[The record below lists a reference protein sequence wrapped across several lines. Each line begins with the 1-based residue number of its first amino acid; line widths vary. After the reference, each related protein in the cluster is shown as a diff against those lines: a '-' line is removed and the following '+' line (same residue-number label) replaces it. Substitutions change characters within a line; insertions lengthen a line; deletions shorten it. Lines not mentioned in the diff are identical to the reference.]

1 MHILLSSCDDL
12 PVSAESQLRQLQ
24 MQDDAS
30 LRGDVRALGELLGKS
45 LIRQEGQSLFDL
57 VEKVRAAVR
66 SGQGESELKKVDVD
80 QAVQLVRAFSTYFH
94 LANVAEQVHRSRVL
108 AKERETSGSWI
119 AQAVNKILA
128 AKSAGQEI
136 KIEDLKIWLSDF
148 SVRPVFTA
156 HPTEAS
162 RRSVLSKLAQIS
174 DLLEMPSS
182 RVRDARLSEA
192 IDLLWQTDELRVE
205 RPLVIDEA
213 VNALYYLDDLFR
225 FTVPEVLEEF
235 ALEVERLGVQI
246 SPTDKPLSFGT
257 WIGGDRDG
265 NPNVTP
271 DVTRETVVV
280 QVGHAIRVISEAI
293 SELRQSLS
301 VSTRIIKVSKEL
313 EESVERD
320 LANIP
325 EFESRYRRLNAREPY
340 RLKTTAIVHRL
351 ELTRKR
357 HAAGAAHV
365 PGRDYANTQELLD
378 DLNIMR
384 ESLIENHGELIA
396 KGQLERVIRTVSTFG
411 LIHAT
416 MDVREHSQAHHAA
429 LANFGINKEYLQL
442 KPEERFVILTE
453 ELGRHDLRAPK
464 QLDEQSAK
472 VLDTFK
478 AISDLIEQFGP
489 EVIET
494 YIVSMTKHPEDLIA
508 AAVLAKEAGLVEIN
522 SGIAKIGFAPLLETV
537 AELRSADQ
545 ILEQLLSNP
554 TYRQLVKLRG
564 DIQEVMLGYSDSN
577 KDAGIATSQW
587 EIHQAQRR
595 LRDVAIRYGV
605 KLRLFHGRG
614 GSVGRGGGP
623 TYDALIALP
632 WGSLDGQIKM
642 TEQGEVISDK
652 YSIPMLAK
660 ENVELTLAAALEA
673 TVLNRGPRQP
683 QEFLTKWNSC
693 MDLISENAF
702 SRYRT
707 LIDHPDLPAYFY
719 ASTPVEQLG
728 DMFLGSRPSRRQSAN
743 AGLESLRAIPWV
755 FGWTQSRQI
764 VPGWYGVGSGLK
776 AAREAGEMDVL
787 NQMLNEWHFF
797 KTFISNVEMTMAK
810 TDLEMAE
817 RYVKALVPVEL
828 QHFFDEIK
836 AEFEL
841 TSREIN
847 YLRGNQD
854 LLGDQ
859 PLLARTLQIRDQ
871 YLAPLHILQVNLLQ
885 RVRESGESA
894 DPMLR
899 RALLLTINGVALGLR
914 NTG

>member
-1 MHILLSSCDDL
+1 M
-12 PVSAESQLRQLQ
+12 SAESQLRQLQ

-30 LRGDVRALGELLGKS
+30 LRSDVRALGELLGKS
-45 LIRQEGQSLFDL
+45 LIRQEGPALLDL

-66 SGQGESELKKVDVD
+66 NGQGEAELKVVSVD

-108 AKERETSGSWI
+108 ENKRTESGSWI
-119 AQAVNKILA
+119 AQAVNKIEA
-128 AKSAGQEI
+128 AKKSGHEI
-136 KIEDLKIWLSDF
+136 KLEDLKSWLADF

-162 RRSVLSKLAQIS
+162 RRSVLNKLALIS
-174 DLLEMPSS
+174 DLLEAPAN
-182 RVRDARLSEA
+182 RARDARLSEA

-225 FTVPEVLEEF
+225 LTVPDVLDDFAHEV
-235 ALEVERLGVQI
+235 ARLGVTI
-246 SPTDKPLSFGT
+246 EPTAKPLSFGT

-265 NPNVTP
+265 NPNVTA
-271 DVTRETVVV
+271 DVTRETIVI
-280 QVGHAIRVISEAI
+280 QVGHAIRVISEAL
-293 SELRQSLS
+293 SQLRQSLS
-301 VSTRIIKVSKEL
+301 VSTRITNVSQEL
-313 EESVERD
+313 KNSVEQD

-325 EFESRYRRLNAREPY
+325 EFEARYRRLNAREPY

-357 HAAGAAHV
+357 HAAGAPHV
-365 PGRDYANTQELLD
+365 PGRDYANTDELLA
-378 DLNIMR
+378 DLNLMR
-384 ESLIENHGELIA
+384 DSLMANHGELIA
-396 KGQLERVIRTVSTFG
+396 TGELERIIRTISAFG

-416 MDVREHSQAHHAA
+416 MDVREHSQMHHAA
-429 LANFGINKEYLQL
+429 LANFGISADYASKEPGTRFDLLISELENQTPRS
-442 KPEERFVILTE
+442 PEN
-453 ELGRHDLRAPK
+453 
-464 QLDEQSAK
+464 LDDQSAK
-472 VLDTFK
+472 TLDTFK
-478 AISDLIEQFGP
+478 AINELISQFGP

-494 YIVSMTKHPEDLIA
+494 YIISMTKHPEDLLA
-508 AAVLAKEAGLVEIN
+508 AVVLAKEAGLIN
-522 SGIAKIGFAPLLETV
+522 INNGVAKIGFAPLLETV
-537 AELRSADQ
+537 AELRAADV
-545 ILEQLLSNP
+545 ILEKLLANP
-554 TYRQLVKLRG
+554 TYRKLVSLRG
-564 DIQEVMLGYSDSN
+564 DEQEVMLGYSDSN

-595 LRDVAIRYGV
+595 LRDVANKYGV

-652 YSIPMLAK
+652 YSIPTLAR

-673 TVLNRGPRQP
+673 TVLNRGPRQSEEDLK
-683 QEFLTKWNSC
+683 QWNEC
-693 MDLISENAF
+693 MELISENSF
-702 SRYRT
+702 QKYRN
-707 LIDHPDLPAYFY
+707 LVSHQDLPAYFY
-719 ASTPVEQLG
+719 SSTPVEQLG
-728 DMFLGSRPSRRQSAN
+728 DMFLGSRPSRRQGAN
-743 AGLESLRAIPWV
+743 DGIENLRAIPWV

-764 VPGWYGVGSGLK
+764 VPGWYGVGTGLK
-776 AAREAGEMDVL
+776 AARAAGQVKVL
-787 NQMLNEWHFF
+787 KQMLEEWHFF

-810 TDLEMAE
+810 TDLKMAQH
-817 RYVKALVPVEL
+817 YVNTLVPAEL
-828 QHFFDEIK
+828 RHFFADIK

-841 TSREIN
+841 TSQEIN
-847 YLRGNQD
+847 ALRGNED

-871 YLAPLHILQVNLLQ
+871 YLAPLHMMQVNLLE
-885 RVRESGESA
+885 RVRTAGDDA
-894 DPMLR
+894 DPLLR

>member
-1 MHILLSSCDDL
+1 M
-12 PVSAESQLRQLQ
+12 SAESQLRQLQ

-30 LRGDVRALGELLGKS
+30 LRSDVRALGELLGKS
-45 LIRQEGQSLFDL
+45 LIRQEGPALLDL

-66 SGQGESELKKVDVD
+66 NGQGEAELKVVSVD

-108 AKERETSGSWI
+108 ENKRAESGSWI
-119 AQAVNKILA
+119 AQAVNKIEA
-128 AKSAGQEI
+128 AKKSGHEI
-136 KIEDLKIWLSDF
+136 KLEELKSWLADF

-162 RRSVLSKLAQIS
+162 RRSVLNKLALIS
-174 DLLEMPSS
+174 DLLEAPAS
-182 RVRDARLSEA
+182 RARDARLSEA

-225 FTVPEVLEEF
+225 LTVPDVLDDFAHEV
-235 ALEVERLGVQI
+235 ARLGVTI
-246 SPTDKPLSFGT
+246 EPTAKPLSFGT

-265 NPNVTP
+265 NPNVTA
-271 DVTRETVVV
+271 DVTRETIVI
-280 QVGHAIRVISEAI
+280 QVGHAIRVISEAL
-293 SELRQSLS
+293 SQLRQSLS
-301 VSTRIIKVSKEL
+301 VSTRIINVSQEL
-313 EESVERD
+313 KNSVEQD

-325 EFESRYRRLNAREPY
+325 EFEARYRRLNAREPY

-357 HAAGAAHV
+357 HAAGAPHV
-365 PGRDYANTQELLD
+365 PGRDYANTDELLA
-378 DLNIMR
+378 DLNLMR
-384 ESLIENHGELIA
+384 DSLMANHGELIA
-396 KGQLERVIRTVSTFG
+396 TGELERIIRTISAFG

-416 MDVREHSQAHHAA
+416 MDVREHSQMHHAA
-429 LANFGINKEYLQL
+429 LANFGISADYASKEPGTRFDLLISELENQTPRS
-442 KPEERFVILTE
+442 PEN
-453 ELGRHDLRAPK
+453 
-464 QLDEQSAK
+464 LDDQSAK
-472 VLDTFK
+472 TLDTFK
-478 AISDLIEQFGP
+478 AINELISQFGP

-494 YIVSMTKHPEDLIA
+494 YIISMTKHPEDLLA
-508 AAVLAKEAGLVEIN
+508 AVVLAKEAGLIN
-522 SGIAKIGFAPLLETV
+522 INNGVAKIGFAPLLETV
-537 AELRSADQ
+537 AELRAADV
-545 ILEQLLSNP
+545 ILEKLLANP
-554 TYRQLVKLRG
+554 TYRKLVSLRG
-564 DIQEVMLGYSDSN
+564 DEQEVMLGYSDSN

-652 YSIPMLAK
+652 YSIPTLAR

-673 TVLNRGPRQP
+673 TVLNRGPRQSEEDLK
-683 QEFLTKWNSC
+683 QWNEC
-693 MDLISENAF
+693 MELISENSF
-702 SRYRT
+702 QKYRN
-707 LIDHPDLPAYFY
+707 LVSHQDLPAYFY
-719 ASTPVEQLG
+719 SSTPVEQLG
-728 DMFLGSRPSRRQSAN
+728 DMFLGSRPSRRQGAN
-743 AGLESLRAIPWV
+743 DGIENLRAIPWV

-764 VPGWYGVGSGLK
+764 VPGWYGVGTGLK
-776 AAREAGEMDVL
+776 AARAAGQVKVL
-787 NQMLNEWHFF
+787 KQMLEEWHFF

-810 TDLEMAE
+810 TDLKMAQH
-817 RYVKALVPVEL
+817 YVDTLVPAEL
-828 QHFFDEIK
+828 RHFFADIK

-841 TSREIN
+841 TSQEIN
-847 YLRGNQD
+847 ALRGNED

-871 YLAPLHILQVNLLQ
+871 YLAPLHMMQVNLLE
-885 RVRESGESA
+885 RVRTAGDDA
-894 DPMLR
+894 DPLLR

>member
-1 MHILLSSCDDL
+1 M
-12 PVSAESQLRQLQ
+12 SAESQLRQLQ

-30 LRGDVRALGELLGKS
+30 LRSDVRSLGELLGQS
-45 LIRQEGQSLFDL
+45 LVRQEGQELLDL

-66 SGQGESELKKVDVD
+66 TGQGEAELKGVDVE
-80 QAVQLVRAFSTYFH
+80 QAAQLVRAFSTYFH
-94 LANVAEQVHRSRVL
+94 LANVAEQLHRSRVL
-108 AKERETSGSWI
+108 KNERAESGSWI
-119 AQAVNKILA
+119 AQAVNKIVA
-128 AKSAGQEI
+128 ARKSGNEI
-136 KIEDLKIWLSDF
+136 NIEDLNKWLSDF

-174 DLLEMPSS
+174 NLLEIPAS
-182 RVRDARLSEA
+182 RIRDARLSEA

-205 RPLVIDEA
+205 QPLVIDEA

-225 FTVPEVLEEF
+225 FTVPEVLDEF
-235 ALEVERLGVQI
+235 AVEVARLGVRI
-246 SPTDKPLSFGT
+246 APTAKPLSFGT

-271 DVTRETVVV
+271 DVTRETIVV
-280 QVGHAIRVISEAI
+280 QVGHAIRVISEAM
-293 SELRQSLS
+293 SQLRQSLS
-301 VSTRIIKVSKEL
+301 VSTRIINVSEEL
-313 EESVERD
+313 QESVERD

-325 EFESRYRRLNAREPY
+325 EFEARYRRLNAREPY

-357 HAAGAAHV
+357 HAAGALHD
-365 PGRDYANTQELLD
+365 PGRDYANTEELIA

-384 ESLIENHGELIA
+384 DSLMANHGELIA
-396 KGQLERVIRTVSTFG
+396 TGQLERIIRTVSAFG

-416 MDVREHSQAHHAA
+416 MDVREHSQVHHAA
-429 LANFGINKEYLQL
+429 LENFEIAADYAQQNSDTRFDTLITELENKTLRNP
-442 KPEERFVILTE
+442 K
-453 ELGRHDLRAPK
+453 DLDP
-464 QLDEQSAK
+464 QSAK
-472 VLDTFK
+472 TLDTFR
-478 AISDLIEQFGP
+478 AINELIAQFGP

-494 YIVSMTKHPEDLIA
+494 YIISMTKHPADLLA
-508 AAVLAKEAGLVEIN
+508 AAVLAKEAGLIDIN
-522 SGIAKIGFAPLLETV
+522 AGVAKIGFAPLLETV
-537 AELRSADQ
+537 AELRAADA
-545 ILEQLLSNP
+545 ILEKLLANP
-554 TYRQLVKLRG
+554 VYRKLVNLRG
-564 DIQEVMLGYSDSN
+564 DEQEVMLGYSDSN

-595 LRDVAIRYGV
+595 LRDVAMKYGV

-652 YSIPMLAK
+652 YSIPMLAR

-673 TVLNRGPRQP
+673 TVLNRGPRQASEDLK
-683 QEFLTKWNSC
+683 QWNEC
-693 MDLISENAF
+693 MELLSDNSLK
-702 SRYRT
+702 RYRN
-707 LIDHPDLPAYFY
+707 LVSHQDLPAYFY
-719 ASTPVEQLG
+719 ASTPTEQLG
-728 DMFLGSRPSRRQSAN
+728 DMFLGSRPSRRQGAN
-743 AGLESLRAIPWV
+743 DGIENLRAIPWV

-776 AAREAGEMDVL
+776 AAREAGKSDVL
-787 NQMLNEWHFF
+787 KQMLNEWHFF

-810 TDLEMAE
+810 TDLKMAAN
-817 RYVKALVPVEL
+817 YVQALVPAHL
-828 QHFFDEIK
+828 HHFFDDIK

-841 TSREIN
+841 TSKEIN
-847 YLRGNQD
+847 SLRGND
-854 LLGDQ
+854 NLLGDQ

-871 YLAPLHILQVNLLQ
+871 YLAPLHIMQVNLLE

-894 DPMLR
+894 DPLLR

>member
-429 LANFGINKEYLQL
+429 LANFGINKGYLQL

>member
-1 MHILLSSCDDL
+1 M
-12 PVSAESQLRQLQ
+12 SAESQLRQLQ

-30 LRGDVRALGELLGKS
+30 LRSDVRGLGELLGKS
-45 LIRQEGQSLFDL
+45 LIRQEGKELFDL

-66 SGQGESELKKVDVD
+66 VGHGESELKNVSVD

-108 AKERETSGSWI
+108 ESERAESGSWI
-119 AQAVNKILA
+119 AQAVDKIEA
-128 AKSAGQEI
+128 AKKSGHEI
-136 KIEDLKIWLSDF
+136 KLEDLKEWLADF

-162 RRSVLSKLAQIS
+162 RRSVLSKLALIS
-174 DLLEMPSS
+174 DLLEAPAS

-225 FTVPEVLEEF
+225 LTVPEVLDDF
-235 ALEVERLGVQI
+235 AAEVARLGVTI
-246 SPTDKPLSFGT
+246 SPTAKPLSFGT

-271 DVTRETVVV
+271 DVTRETIVV
-280 QVGHAIRVISEAI
+280 QVGHAIRVISEAMAK
-293 SELRQSLS
+293 LRQSLS
-301 VSTRIIKVSKEL
+301 VSTRIINVSQEL
-313 EESVERD
+313 KDSVEKD

-325 EFESRYRRLNAREPY
+325 EFEARYRRLNAREPY
-340 RLKTTAIVHRL
+340 RLKTTAIVHKL

-357 HAAGAAHV
+357 HAAGAPHV
-365 PGRDYANTQELLD
+365 PGRDYANTDELLA
-378 DLNIMR
+378 DLNLMR
-384 ESLIENHGELIA
+384 DSLLENHGELIA
-396 KGQLERVIRTVSTFG
+396 RGELERIIRTVSAFG

-416 MDVREHSQAHHAA
+416 MDVREHSQMHHAA
-429 LANFGINKEYLQL
+429 LANFRIAADYATQEPAK
-442 KPEERFVILTE
+442 RFDLLVS
-453 ELGRHDLRAPK
+453 ELESQTLRAPK
-464 QLDEQSAK
+464 DLDAQSAK
-472 VLDTFK
+472 TLDTFR
-478 AISDLIEQFGP
+478 AINELIAQFGP

-494 YIVSMTKHPEDLIA
+494 YIISMTKQPDDLLA
-508 AAVLAKEAGLVEIN
+508 AAVLAKEAGLIDIKAGV
-522 SGIAKIGFAPLLETV
+522 AKIGFAPLLETV
-537 AELRSADQ
+537 AELRAADV
-545 ILEQLLSNP
+545 ILEKLLANP
-554 TYRQLVKLRG
+554 TYRKLVSLRN
-564 DIQEVMLGYSDSN
+564 DEQEVMLGYSDSN

-595 LRDVAIRYGV
+595 LRDVAMKYGV

-652 YSIPMLAK
+652 YSIPTLAK

-673 TVLNRGPRQP
+673 TVLNRGPRQSEAHLK
-683 QEFLTKWNSC
+683 QWNEC
-693 MDLISENAF
+693 MELISENSF
-702 SRYRT
+702 QKYRN
-707 LIDHPDLPAYFY
+707 LVSHQDLPAYFY
-719 ASTPVEQLG
+719 NSTPVEQLG
-728 DMFLGSRPSRRQSAN
+728 DMFLGSRPSRRQGAN
-743 AGLESLRAIPWV
+743 DGIENLRAIPWV

-764 VPGWYGVGSGLK
+764 VPGWYGVGTGLK
-776 AAREAGEMDVL
+776 AAREAGQNNVL
-787 NQMLNEWHFF
+787 KQMLEDWHFF

-810 TDLEMAE
+810 TDMKMAE
-817 RYVKALVPVEL
+817 HYVNTLVPTEL
-828 QHFFDEIK
+828 RHFFLDIK

-841 TSREIN
+841 TSQEIN
-847 YLRGNQD
+847 ALRGNED

-871 YLAPLHILQVNLLQ
+871 YLAPLHMMQVNLLE
-885 RVRESGESA
+885 RVRAAGDEA
-894 DPMLR
+894 DPLLR

>member
-1 MHILLSSCDDL
+1 M
-12 PVSAESQLRQLQ
+12 SAESQLRQLQ

-30 LRGDVRALGELLGKS
+30 LRSDVRALGELLGKS
-45 LIRQEGQSLFDL
+45 LIRQEGPALLDL

-66 SGQGESELKKVDVD
+66 NGQGEAELKVVSVD

-108 AKERETSGSWI
+108 ENKRTESGSWI
-119 AQAVNKILA
+119 AQAVNKIEA
-128 AKSAGQEI
+128 AKKSGHEI
-136 KIEDLKIWLSDF
+136 KLEDLKSWLADF

-162 RRSVLSKLAQIS
+162 RRSVLNKLALIS
-174 DLLEMPSS
+174 DLLEAPAN
-182 RVRDARLSEA
+182 RARDARLSEA

-225 FTVPEVLEEF
+225 LTVPDVLDDFAHEV
-235 ALEVERLGVQI
+235 ARLGVTI
-246 SPTDKPLSFGT
+246 EPTAKPLSFGT

-265 NPNVTP
+265 NPNVTA
-271 DVTRETVVV
+271 DVTRETIVI
-280 QVGHAIRVISEAI
+280 QVGHAIRVISEAL
-293 SELRQSLS
+293 SQLRQSLS
-301 VSTRIIKVSKEL
+301 VSTRITNVSQEL
-313 EESVERD
+313 KNSVEQD

-325 EFESRYRRLNAREPY
+325 EFEARYRRLNAREPY

-357 HAAGAAHV
+357 HAAGAPHV
-365 PGRDYANTQELLD
+365 PGRDYANTDELLA
-378 DLNIMR
+378 DLNLMR
-384 ESLIENHGELIA
+384 DSLMANHGELIA
-396 KGQLERVIRTVSTFG
+396 TGELERIIRTISAFG

-416 MDVREHSQAHHAA
+416 MDVREHSQMHHAA
-429 LANFGINKEYLQL
+429 LANFGISADYASKEPGTRFDLLISELENQTPRS
-442 KPEERFVILTE
+442 PEN
-453 ELGRHDLRAPK
+453 
-464 QLDEQSAK
+464 LDDQSAK
-472 VLDTFK
+472 TLDTFK
-478 AISDLIEQFGP
+478 AINELISQFGP

-494 YIVSMTKHPEDLIA
+494 YIISMTKHPEDLLA
-508 AAVLAKEAGLVEIN
+508 AVVLAKEAGLIN
-522 SGIAKIGFAPLLETV
+522 INNGVAKIGFAPLLETV
-537 AELRSADQ
+537 AELRAADV
-545 ILEQLLSNP
+545 ILEKLLANP
-554 TYRQLVKLRG
+554 TYRKLVSLRG
-564 DIQEVMLGYSDSN
+564 DEQEVMLGYSDSN

-595 LRDVAIRYGV
+595 LRDVAIKYGV

-652 YSIPMLAK
+652 YSIPTLAR

-673 TVLNRGPRQP
+673 TVLNRGPRQSEEDLK
-683 QEFLTKWNSC
+683 QWNEC
-693 MDLISENAF
+693 MELISENSF
-702 SRYRT
+702 QKYRN
-707 LIDHPDLPAYFY
+707 LVSHQDLPAYFY
-719 ASTPVEQLG
+719 SSTPVEQLG
-728 DMFLGSRPSRRQSAN
+728 DMFLGSRPSRRQGAN
-743 AGLESLRAIPWV
+743 DGIENLRAIPWV

-764 VPGWYGVGSGLK
+764 VPGWYGVGTGLK
-776 AAREAGEMDVL
+776 AARAAGQVKVL
-787 NQMLNEWHFF
+787 KQMLEEWHFF

-810 TDLEMAE
+810 TDLKMAQH
-817 RYVKALVPVEL
+817 YVDTLVPAEL
-828 QHFFDEIK
+828 RHFFADIK

-841 TSREIN
+841 TSQEIN
-847 YLRGNQD
+847 ALRGNED

-871 YLAPLHILQVNLLQ
+871 YLAPLHMMQVNLLE
-885 RVRESGESA
+885 RVRTAGDDA
-894 DPMLR
+894 DPLLR

>member
-1 MHILLSSCDDL
+1 
-12 PVSAESQLRQLQ
+12 

-30 LRGDVRALGELLGKS
+30 LRSDVRSLGELLGQS
-45 LIRQEGQSLFDL
+45 LVRQEGRELLDL

-66 SGQGESELKKVDVD
+66 TGQGEAELKDVDVEK
-80 QAVQLVRAFSTYFH
+80 AVQLVRAFSTYFH
-94 LANVAEQVHRSRVL
+94 LANVAEQLHRSRVL
-108 AKERETSGSWI
+108 ENERTESGSWI
-119 AQAVNKILA
+119 AQAVDKIEA
-128 AKSAGQEI
+128 ARKSGLEI
-136 KIEDLKIWLSDF
+136 KLDDLNKWLSDF

-174 DLLEMPSS
+174 DLLEMPAS

-225 FTVPEVLEEF
+225 LTVPEVLDEF
-235 ALEVERLGVQI
+235 AIEVARLGVTI
-246 SPTDKPLSFGT
+246 SPTAKPLTFGT

-271 DVTRETVVV
+271 DVTRETIVV
-280 QVGHAIRVISEAI
+280 QVGHAIRVISEAM
-293 SELRQSLS
+293 SKLRQSLS
-301 VSTRIIKVSKEL
+301 VSTRIIKVSEEL
-313 EESVERD
+313 QASVERD

-325 EFESRYRRLNAREPY
+325 EFEARYRRLNAREPY

-357 HAAGAAHV
+357 HAAGTPHV
-365 PGRDYANTQELLD
+365 PGRDYQNTEELLD

-384 ESLIENHGELIA
+384 DSLLANHGELIA
-396 KGQLERVIRTVSTFG
+396 TGQLERIIRTVSAFG

-416 MDVREHSQAHHAA
+416 MDVREHSQIHHAA
-429 LANFGINKEYLQL
+429 LANFGIAPNYAEQSPDSLFDTL
-442 KPEERFVILTE
+442 IA
-453 ELGRHDLRAPK
+453 ELEKSELRNPKDL
-464 QLDEQSAK
+464 DSQSAK
-472 VLDTFK
+472 TLDTFR
-478 AISDLIEQFGP
+478 AINELIAQFGP

-494 YIVSMTKHPEDLIA
+494 YIISMTKQPADVLA
-508 AAVLAKEAGLVEIN
+508 AVVLAKEAGLIDIN
-522 SGIAKIGFAPLLETV
+522 SGVAKIGFAPLLETV
-537 AELRSADQ
+537 AELRSADT
-545 ILEQLLSNP
+545 ILEKLLSNP
-554 TYRQLVKLRG
+554 VYRKLVTLRG
-564 DIQEVMLGYSDSN
+564 DEQEVMLGYSDSN

-595 LRDVAIRYGV
+595 LRDVAMKYGV

-652 YSIPMLAK
+652 YSIPALAR

-673 TVLNRGPRQP
+673 TVLNRGPRQA
-683 QEFLTKWNSC
+683 
-693 MDLISENAF
+693 SENLKQWNECMELLSENSF
-702 SRYRT
+702 QRYRN
-707 LIDHPDLPAYFY
+707 LVSHQDLPAYFY
-719 ASTPVEQLG
+719 ASTPTEQLG
-728 DMFLGSRPSRRQSAN
+728 DMFLGSRPSRRQGAN
-743 AGLESLRAIPWV
+743 DGIENLRAIPWV

-776 AAREAGEMDVL
+776 AAREAGKSEVL
-787 NQMLNEWHFF
+787 KQMLNEWHFF

-810 TDLEMAE
+810 TDLKMAAN
-817 RYVKALVPVEL
+817 YVQALVPSNL
-828 QHFFDEIK
+828 HHFFDDIK
-836 AEFEL
+836 SEFEL
-841 TSREIN
+841 TSKEIN
-847 YLRGNQD
+847 WLRSND
-854 LLGDQ
+854 NLLGDQ

-871 YLAPLHILQVNLLQ
+871 YLAPLHIMQVNLLE
-885 RVRESGESA
+885 RVRQSGENA
-894 DPMLR
+894 DPLLR

>member
-1 MHILLSSCDDL
+1 
-12 PVSAESQLRQLQ
+12 

-429 LANFGINKEYLQL
+429 LANFGINKGYLQL

-817 RYVKALVPVEL
+817 RYVKALVPDEL

>member
-453 ELGRHDLRAPK
+453 ELGRNDLRAPK

-817 RYVKALVPVEL
+817 RYVKALVPDEL